1 MSVVKLGINGFGR
14 IGKIVARIIFS
25 RAEKTGVKPKLVAIN
40 DPFMTLEYMAYLLKY
55 DTTHGKFKGTIE
67 VDKENSVLTVNGEA
81 IQCYTKEHNLRDPT
95 TIPWGKHDV
104 DICMECTGVFRTIE
118 KASLHI
124 KGGAKKVIISAPSPD
139 APMFVKNVN
148 HTNYNGEKVISNAS
162 CTTNCLAP
170 LSKVLHDNFGIVEG
184 LMSTIHACTANQPIV
199 DGITKKSFR
208 DGRAG
213 PWNIIPSTTGAAK
226 AVGKVIPELDGK
238 LTGMA
243 FRVPTIDVS
252 IVDLTVRLKKP
263 ATWEEIT
270 QTIKKASENE
280 FKGVIKY
287 VTEQV
292 VSSDFIGESC
302 NCIFDS
308 NAGIALNDNFVKLVA
323 YYDNEWG
330 FSERYV
336 DLAEY
341 VSDK

>member
-1 MSVVKLGINGFGR
+1 MSIVKLGINGFGR
-14 IGKIVARIIFS
+14 IGKIVARIIFA
-25 RAEKTGVKPKLVAIN
+25 REEENGVKPQLVAIN
-40 DPFMTLEYMAYLLKY
+40 DPFMTLDYMAYLLKY
-55 DTTHGKFKGTIE
+55 DTTHGKFKGTIK
-67 VDKENSVLTVNGEA
+67 VDKENSTLIVNDEVVK
-81 IQCYTKEHNLRDPT
+81 CYTKEDNFRDPT

-104 DICMECTGVFRTIE
+104 DICMECTGVFRTKE
-118 KASLHI
+118 KAALHI

-148 HTNYNGEKVISNAS
+148 HTDYNGELVISNAS

-170 LSKVLHDNFGIVEG
+170 LSKVLNDNFGIVEG
-184 LMSTIHACTANQPIV
+184 LMSTIHAVTANQPIV

-226 AVGKVIPELDGK
+226 AVGKVIPELEGK

-252 IVDLTVRLKKP
+252 IVDLTVRLEKP
-263 ATWEEIT
+263 ATWEDIT
-270 QTIKKASENE
+270 SVLKKASENE

-287 VTEQV
+287 VDEEV
-292 VSSDFIGESC
+292 VSSDFIGEPC

-323 YYDNEWG
+323 YYDNECG
-330 FSERYV
+330 FSNRFV
-336 DLAEY
+336 DLACY
-341 VSDK
+341 VFNK